1 MSELNH
7 IGINRRFSECVVH
20 DGKVYISGQ
29 VDFNR
34 GRGVIEQT
42 KAVLNAIDSLL
53 IQAGTDKHHI
63 LKAEVY
69 LADIGDYADMNK
81 VWEEWV
87 SPTPPARSTLQS
99 ALPDPGWLIQ
109 ISAVASIPEES

>member
-42 KAVLNAIDSLL
+42 KAVLNAIYSLL
-53 IQAGTDKHHI
+53 IQA
-63 LKAEVY
+63 
-69 LADIGDYADMNK
+69 
-81 VWEEWV
+81 
-87 SPTPPARSTLQS
+87 
-99 ALPDPGWLIQ
+99 
-109 ISAVASIPEES
+109 